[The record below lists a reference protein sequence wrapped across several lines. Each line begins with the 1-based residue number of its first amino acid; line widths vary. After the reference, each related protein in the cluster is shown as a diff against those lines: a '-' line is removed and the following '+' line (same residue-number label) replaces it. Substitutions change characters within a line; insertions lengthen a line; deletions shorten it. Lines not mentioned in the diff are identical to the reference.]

1 MENRTLIQIAKLIST
16 LFMPLYAPLWV
27 FIGLFLFSYL
37 SLLPWSYKLFV
48 LILVYLFT
56 ILIPTSGISIFRT
69 FKKWTHLELSHR
81 EHRHMPYIITLLSYA
96 TCLTIMT
103 KLNTAMF
110 FRGVVMAGLI
120 AQIICITINAW
131 WKVSTHMVG
140 IGPFLPQ
147 KDTPLGGRTAAV
159 EGVDGTRSSVLD
171 VTLALISILRI
182 LSPKLLI
189 PATTALGTAD
199 PKGRERGILS
209 GANVIMPNLSPVN
222 VRDKYLLYDGKIC
235 TGEEAAECIEC
246 LRRRIKSIGYEIVTD
261 RGDHPDMMA
270 HEFHEGGKRNV

>member
-140 IGPFLPQ
+140 M
-147 KDTPLGGRTAAV
+147 GGLV
-159 EGVDGTRSSVLD
+159 G
-171 VTLALISILRI
+171 ALNAFSILFFYNPVWPFCALLL
-182 LSPKLLI
+182 LSG
-189 PATTALGTAD
+189 ALGTS
-199 PKGRERGILS
+199 RIILRQHS
-209 GANVIMPNLSPVN
+209 LAQVLVGFA
-222 VRDKYLLYDGKIC
+222 
-235 TGEEAAECIEC
+235 
-246 LRRRIKSIGYEIVTD
+246 IGYVCAMTFILII
-261 RGDHPDMMA
+261 
-270 HEFHEGGKRNV
+270 